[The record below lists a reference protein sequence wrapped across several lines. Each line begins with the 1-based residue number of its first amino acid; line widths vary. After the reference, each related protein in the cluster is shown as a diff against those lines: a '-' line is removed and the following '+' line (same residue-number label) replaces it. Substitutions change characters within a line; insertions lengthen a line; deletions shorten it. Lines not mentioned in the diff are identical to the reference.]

1 MKAFC
6 DSTAGSER
14 EAYFTSMILVDLL
27 VPRSK
32 LKNHGVSRA
41 LAAHV
46 MVHPVPPS
54 IPGYEPLA
62 DNFKAVDYS
71 ISPANFDVHAFS
83 NAGSNLTLVR
93 GNQLRM
99 GVSESLRLTRLNN
112 QKMPRTYL
120 LQTLGRHCVRNNVM
134 NCNDRILPDCRFCA
148 TRARRC

>member
-1 MKAFC
+1 MKEFC
-6 DSTAGSER
+6 DSATGSER
-14 EAYFTSMILVDLL
+14 EAYFASMILVDLL
-27 VPRSK
+27 DPRGK

-54 IPGYEPLA
+54 IPGYKPFA

-71 ISPANFDVHAFS
+71 ISSANFDVHAFS
-83 NAGSNLTLVR
+83 YAGSNLTLVR

-120 LQTLGRHCVRNNVM
+120 LQTLGRHRVRNNIM
-134 NCNDRILPDCRFCA
+134 NCNDRNLPD
-148 TRARRC
+148 